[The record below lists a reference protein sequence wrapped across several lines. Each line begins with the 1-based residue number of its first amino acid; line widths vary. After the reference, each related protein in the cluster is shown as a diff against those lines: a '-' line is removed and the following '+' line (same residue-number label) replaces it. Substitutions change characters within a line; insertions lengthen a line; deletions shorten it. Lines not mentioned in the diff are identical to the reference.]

1 MKLLMEQWRQYLEE
15 VEDFPDIA
23 NSQEE
28 IQKSLDYFYKEFSPT
43 RGKRQDVGS
52 WKNYNDYNL
61 VVFNTADGK
70 HFYVVDGEDRAKAY
84 IAVEPFRDSYA
95 VGNVRKV
102 KGVDFRIADVYE
114 MLVDKFGSLYSDK
127 AQTGVGRE
135 IWDRLKQNLKVEEI
149 PTPEDGDK
157 KRTQEIPT
165 PEDGDEDGD
174 EERTRLMATRS
185 VG

>member
-1 MKLLMEQWRQYLEE
+1 MKLLMEQWRQYLDE
-15 VEDFPDIA
+15 VEDFPDIT

-28 IQKSLDYFYKEFSPT
+28 IQKSLDYFYEDFSPT
-43 RGKRQDVGS
+43 KGERQDLGS
-52 WKNYNDYNL
+52 WKGYSL
-61 VVFNTADGK
+61 VVFDTPDGK
-70 HFYVVDGEDRAKAY
+70 HFYVVDDEDRAKAY
-84 IAVEPFRDSYA
+84 VAVEPFRDSYA

-102 KGVDFRIADVYE
+102 KGVDFRITDVYE

-149 PTPEDGDK
+149 PTPEDGD
-157 KRTQEIPT
+157 
-165 PEDGDEDGD
+165 PEDGDPEDGDPEDGD

-185 VG
+185 VE

>member
-1 MKLLMEQWRQYLEE
+1 MGSRMKLLMEQWREYLEE
-15 VEDFPDIA
+15 VEDFPDIT

-28 IQKSLDYFYKEFSPT
+28 IQKSLDYFYVCHSPQK
-43 RGKRQDVGS
+43 GKAQDLGS
-52 WKNYNDYNL
+52 WEDYNDYNL

-70 HFYVVDGEDRAKAY
+70 HFYVVDSEDRAKAY

-102 KGVDFRIADVYE
+102 KGVDFRITDVYE

-157 KRTQEIPT
+157 KRT
-165 PEDGDEDGD
+165 
-174 EERTRLMATRS
+174 RLMATRG
-185 VG
+185 VE

>member
-1 MKLLMEQWRQYLEE
+1 MGSRMKLLMEQWREYLEE
-15 VEDFPDIA
+15 VEDFPDIT

-28 IQKSLDYFYKEFSPT
+28 IQKSLDYFYVCHSPQK
-43 RGKRQDVGS
+43 GKAQDLGS
-52 WKNYNDYNL
+52 WEDYNDYNL

-70 HFYVVDGEDRAKAY
+70 HFYVVDSEDRAKAY

-102 KGVDFRIADVYE
+102 KGVDFRITDVYE

-165 PEDGDEDGD
+165 PEDGDKK
-174 EERTRLMATRS
+174 RTRLMATRG
-185 VG
+185 VE